1 MISTLAGVCSG
12 VRFRRLPVLPGVVA
26 LSVGDADPEAPDAA
40 ARGVLP
46 VAAAGAGLE
55 RGRDDDAVLLL
66 RAAGLGFSDAEGE
79 TSIGS
84 SLVGGGVCAPPSA
97 GSSSDDR
104 EQTRPRRQRRAT
116 GEDGDMKGLAVTWH
130 VTANADWRI
139 AQKAVLRS
147 HQDAPARCARV

>member
-1 MISTLAGVCSG
+1 
-12 VRFRRLPVLPGVVA
+12 
-26 LSVGDADPEAPDAA
+26 AA
-40 ARGVLP
+40 AV
-46 VAAAGAGLE
+46 AGLA
-55 RGRDDDAVLLL
+55 RGRDDVAELRL
-66 RAAGLGFSDAEGE
+66 RAAGLGFADVEGA

-84 SLVGGGVCAPPSA
+84 SVVGGDVCAEPSA

-104 EQTRPRRQRRAT
+104 EQTRPRRQRRAA

-139 AQKAVLRS
+139 ARKAVLRS